1 MIAMYVLYEAPR
13 SYREEIRCLG
23 TVAAI
28 YYRGLLSVSLNLYL
42 ILTSRERDRKRQ
54 REIVKEDKEKKST

>member
-28 YYRGLLSVSLNLYL
+28 YYRELLSVSLNLYL
-42 ILTSRERDRKRQ
+42 ILTSRER
-54 REIVKEDKEKKST
+54 EIERDKER

>member
-1 MIAMYVLYEAPR
+1 MIVMYVLYEAPR

-23 TVAAI
+23 TVAAT

-42 ILTSRERDRKRQ
+42 ILTSRER
-54 REIVKEDKEKKST
+54 EIERDKER